1 MTQALPSTIKAK
13 EKLRSWVAVG
23 GLSGLRTTVSKAGR
37 ELSWVLL
44 GKFCLMGANAGLML
58 FLANRLDLN
67 TYGLLVITISA
78 QLLISRLLMLGVD
91 AGIVRLT
98 AMSDLRSLSREVVSA
113 GLVAIICTSTILLV
127 LVLLITPV
135 LSILGIPV
143 WLIACIT
150 AGSIGTS
157 FVDYGYSFRLARHEY
172 AFAAVTQGGTAIWR
186 LALTTLASVIL
197 VAHPIAVFVAYHA
210 ASFVSGLAQAFLI
223 FARKWQQPGKAL
235 TRRLLGY
242 SFWQAKANVTV
253 IFCLY
258 QGTFFLMLLKER
270 GETGIFGLGL
280 TLSLGF
286 FAIYNAYFEYLLTRI
301 RLVQRT
307 AVQHFVTRSLLA
319 ASLLVLACVPIVL
332 ALLKVI
338 ALLGPERLQVVATF
352 VYLSASMMILILQ
365 APLEAACHYALKP
378 QIVSIGWLIRAVVS
392 SVATLILEIGRASC
406 RERV

>member
-1 MTQALPSTIKAK
+1 MADEPWSSRYVKSRHLSWSISRTTSGSDCSLGPILRVEYDLLPTFRDAKDQTAGCSHRRSLFSRLCADDGTRCAHGCPATNQLDLRHCSHCATRRACAGTTRHGWVSLNHSKQRSSKRMTQALPSTIKAK

-172 AFAAVTQGGTAIWR
+172 AFAAVTQGGTALWR

-197 VAHPIAVFVAYHA
+197 VAHPIAVFIAYHA

-242 SFWQAKANVTV
+242 SFWQAKANV
-253 IFCLY
+253 
-258 QGTFFLMLLKER
+258 
-270 GETGIFGLGL
+270 
-280 TLSLGF
+280 
-286 FAIYNAYFEYLLTRI
+286 
-301 RLVQRT
+301 
-307 AVQHFVTRSLLA
+307 
-319 ASLLVLACVPIVL
+319 
-332 ALLKVI
+332 
-338 ALLGPERLQVVATF
+338 
-352 VYLSASMMILILQ
+352 
-365 APLEAACHYALKP
+365 
-378 QIVSIGWLIRAVVS
+378 
-392 SVATLILEIGRASC
+392 
-406 RERV
+406 